1 MEQLLILSTN
11 NRVFNLTRAGLF
23 ALALLFALVAC
34 SDRPGQ
40 AQPGS
45 SSSDAAPAKVPAL
58 RVVTTT
64 GILADWVRNIGGDH
78 VEVFSLVPSGAD
90 PHSFQPGARGV
101 TRVADADLVLSV
113 GLGLEGSWLKELL
126 EQTAREPS
134 TVVELGA
141 VVGPIEF
148 VGMDDHGDEDQED
161 QAEEDEGDD
170 HGLYDPHF
178 WFDPI
183 RVKLAVSE
191 VADRLSALDPER
203 ADDYRANAAEYI
215 ARLEELHA
223 WTEQQVNAVPEDRR
237 LLVTSHD
244 SLGYFADRYGF
255 EVVGFILSITTEV
268 EPSAVGLADLVEEV
282 RKQGVPA
289 VFGETTVSERLANAL
304 AAESGAKLVRLYS
317 GSLGPEG
324 SGAEVYLGMAREN
337 VKRITEALR

>member
-1 MEQLLILSTN
+1 MILSTN

-101 TRVADADLVLSV
+101 TKIADADLVLSV

-126 EQTAREPS
+126 QQTAREPS
-134 TVVELGA
+134 TLVELG
-141 VVGPIEF
+141 VVVDPIEL
-148 VGMDDHGDEDQED
+148 VGMDDDDQE
-161 QAEEDEGDD
+161 EDKDGDD

-183 RVKLAVSE
+183 RVKLAVAE
-191 VADRLSALDPER
+191 IADRLSVLDPKR
-203 ADDYRANAAEYI
+203 ADAYRANAAEYNS
-215 ARLEELHA
+215 RLEELHV
-223 WTEQQVNAVPEDRR
+223 WTEQQVNLVPEDRR

-282 RKQGVPA
+282 RRQGAPA

-304 AAESGAKLVRLYS
+304 AAESGVKLVRLYS

-324 SGAEVYLGMAREN
+324 SGSEVYLGMARQN